1 MKIQTLA
8 QAKVPKWTPFMK
20 GKEAS
25 RWKKEGSADN
35 MLKMKKGKKA
45 KW

>member
-8 QAKVPKWTPFMK
+8 QAKVPKWKPFMK

-25 RWKKEGSADN
+25 RWKKTGSPQS
-35 MLKMKKGKKA
+35 MLKMKKV